1 MHFTIQQEI
10 EDRYV
15 KQMKICEANNRTHVM
30 YLLRLLFCMTFTPKL
45 FKLKLPSLDINCLPA
60 LYTDNIKYLE
70 YYIYNNNDYAEML
83 RQMGLLYCRSN
94 RLVRLFSK
102 QWCI

>member
-1 MHFTIQQEI
+1 MQEI

-15 KQMKICEANNRTHVM
+15 KQMKICEANNRIHVM

-60 LYTDNIKYLE
+60 LYTDTIKYLE
-70 YYIYNNNDYAEML
+70 YICIYTTTTIMQRCYDKWDCYIVDL
-83 RQMGLLYCRSN
+83 I
-94 RLVRLFSK
+94 V
-102 QWCI
+102 